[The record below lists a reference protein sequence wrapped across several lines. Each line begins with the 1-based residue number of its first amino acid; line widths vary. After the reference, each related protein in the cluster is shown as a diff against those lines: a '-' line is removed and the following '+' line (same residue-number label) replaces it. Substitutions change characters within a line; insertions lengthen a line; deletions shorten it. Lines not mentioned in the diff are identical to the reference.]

1 MKQLQ
6 FVYEELRLTMENYN
20 DMINDYKFKRVI
32 QENALA
38 KSNECIGVRDKVL
51 KEIKPNFNLIK
62 MELNRFFRV

>member
-51 KEIKPNFNLIK
+51 KEIKERERRAKL
-62 MELNRFFRV
+62 

>member
-1 MKQLQ
+1 MYLTMKQLQ

-51 KEIKPNFNLIK
+51 KEIKERERKAKL
-62 MELNRFFRV
+62 

>member
-1 MKQLQ
+1 MYLTMKQLQ

-38 KSNECIGVRDKVL
+38 KSNECIGVRDKIL
-51 KEIKPNFNLIK
+51 KEIKERTKSKL
-62 MELNRFFRV
+62 

>member
-1 MKQLQ
+1 MYLTMKQLR

-51 KEIKPNFNLIK
+51 KEIKERERRAKL
-62 MELNRFFRV
+62 

>member
-1 MKQLQ
+1 MYLTMKQLQ
-6 FVYEELRLTMENYN
+6 FVYEELRLTMENYY

-51 KEIKPNFNLIK
+51 KEIKERERRAKL
-62 MELNRFFRV
+62 

>member
-1 MKQLQ
+1 
-6 FVYEELRLTMENYN
+6 MENYN

-51 KEIKPNFNLIK
+51 KEIKERERRAKL
-62 MELNRFFRV
+62 

>member
-51 KEIKPNFNLIK
+51 KEIKERERSANL
-62 MELNRFFRV
+62 

>member
-1 MKQLQ
+1 MYLTMKQLQ

-51 KEIKPNFNLIK
+51 KEIKERERRAKL
-62 MELNRFFRV
+62 

>member
-1 MKQLQ
+1 MYLTMKQLQ

-38 KSNECIGVRDKVL
+38 KSNECIGVRDKIL
-51 KEIKPNFNLIK
+51 KEIEERERRAKL
-62 MELNRFFRV
+62 

>member
-1 MKQLQ
+1 MYLNMKQLR

-38 KSNECIGVRDKVL
+38 KSNECIGVRDKIL
-51 KEIKPNFNLIK
+51 KEIKERERRAKL
-62 MELNRFFRV
+62 

>member
-1 MKQLQ
+1 MYLTMKQLQ

-20 DMINDYKFKRVI
+20 DMINDYKFKLVI

-51 KEIKPNFNLIK
+51 KEIKERERRAKL
-62 MELNRFFRV
+62 

>member
-1 MKQLQ
+1 MYLTMKQLR

-38 KSNECIGVRDKVL
+38 KSNECIGVRDKIL
-51 KEIKPNFNLIK
+51 KEIKERERRAKL
-62 MELNRFFRV
+62 

>member
-38 KSNECIGVRDKVL
+38 KSNECIAVRDKIL
-51 KEIKPNFNLIK
+51 KEIKERERRAKL
-62 MELNRFFRV
+62 

>member
-1 MKQLQ
+1 MYLTMKQLQ

-38 KSNECIGVRDKVL
+38 KSNECIGVRDKIL
-51 KEIKPNFNLIK
+51 KEIKERERRAKL
-62 MELNRFFRV
+62 

>member
-20 DMINDYKFKRVI
+20 DMINDYKLKKVI

-38 KSNECIGVRDKVL
+38 KSNECIGVRDKIL
-51 KEIKPNFNLIK
+51 KEIKERERRAKL
-62 MELNRFFRV
+62 

>member
-20 DMINDYKFKRVI
+20 DMINDYKFQRVI

-51 KEIKPNFNLIK
+51 KEIKERERRAKL
-62 MELNRFFRV
+62 

>member
-38 KSNECIGVRDKVL
+38 KSNECIGVRDKIL
-51 KEIKPNFNLIK
+51 KEIKERERRAKL
-62 MELNRFFRV
+62 